1 LSILD
6 SLFMMAVGG
15 GRSPWRRLS
24 LRVTTRESVGDRL
37 RQARERRGLAL
48 EDAARATR
56 IDRDFLEALERD
68 ASPEEFPEPMYARAF
83 LREYARYLGL
93 RDRRLMQDYR
103 AVHPMKEQPPFG
115 LPPIHID
122 RARAPWGKR
131 ILLGL
136 SLGALVALAVFSA
149 RAARG
154 PDTGM
159 PEGPVVPSSAA
170 PGGSGATTK
179 QEEDPGPTFQGLN
192 VVLRVVNGPSWIRV
206 TKAGEVLFEGTQEPG
221 FRDTFHAQEELF
233 LQLGAPAAVR
243 LRANGERVELPTTGA
258 VYQATLVA
266 NEQGRVRVV
275 PLVT

>member
-1 LSILD
+1 
-6 SLFMMAVGG
+6 
-15 GRSPWRRLS
+15 
-24 LRVTTRESVGDRL
+24 LRVSPRESVGERL

-68 ASPEEFPEPMYARAF
+68 AAPEEFPEPMYARAF

-131 ILLGL
+131 ILMGL
-136 SLGALVALAVFSA
+136 SLGALAAVAVFSA
-149 RAARG
+149 RAAQG
-154 PDTGM
+154 PEPQV

-170 PGGSGATTK
+170 PRGSQTTTPSN
-179 QEEDPGPTFQGLN
+179 QEQTPTFEGLN
-192 VVLRVVNGPSWIRV
+192 VVLRVVNGPCWIRV

-221 FRDTFHAQEELF
+221 FRDTFHAREELIVE
-233 LQLGAPAAVR
+233 LGNPPAAR
-243 LRANGERVELPTTGA
+243 LRANGKAVELPGEGGLF
-258 VYQATLVA
+258 QATLVA
-266 NEQGRVRVV
+266 NEKGQVRVAPMV
-275 PLVT
+275 A

>member
-1 LSILD
+1 
-6 SLFMMAVGG
+6 M
-15 GRSPWRRLS
+15 
-24 LRVTTRESVGDRL
+24 RVTPRESVGEQL

-68 ASPEEFPEPMYARAF
+68 AAPEEFPEPMYARAF

-154 PDTGM
+154 PEPEV

-170 PGGSGATTK
+170 PGTRATGPPN
-179 QEEDPGPTFQGLN
+179 EEPTPAFQGVN
-192 VVLRVVNGPSWIRV
+192 VVLRVVNGPCWIRV
-206 TKAGEVLFEGTQEPG
+206 SKGEEVLFEGTPGPG
-221 FRDTFHAQEELF
+221 FRDTFHAQQELF
-233 LQLGAPAAVR
+233 VELGNPPAAR
-243 LRANGERVELPTTGA
+243 LRANGKAVELPTDGGLF
-258 VYQATLVA
+258 QATLVA
-266 NEQGRVRVV
+266 NRNGQVRVAPV
-275 PLVT
+275 VA